1 MKSTSK
7 FLLLALCFC
16 VGGMSSSAFAQEAGE
31 QGLSKEAD
39 VSAKPAREGKMTVA
53 VIETSMG
60 EIRCQLFPEAAPK
73 TVENFIGLVK
83 RGYYEGVIFH
93 RIIPEFMIQTG
104 DPTGTGY
111 GGKSIWEI
119 PFEDE
124 TTPDLRFD
132 NSGIL
137 AMANTGQPRSNG
149 SQFFITLKAA
159 EWLNDRHTIFGEV
172 ISGMDV
178 VEAIGAAET
187 GSRDKPLVDISMVNV
202 EIEEIEAE

>member
-1 MKSTSK
+1 
-7 FLLLALCFC
+7 
-16 VGGMSSSAFAQEAGE
+16 
-31 QGLSKEAD
+31 
-39 VSAKPAREGKMTVA
+39 MTVA
-53 VIETSMG
+53 VIETTMG
-60 EIRCQLFPEAAPK
+60 EIRCQLFPKAAPK
-73 TVENFIGLVK
+73 AVENFISLAK
-83 RGYYEGVIFH
+83 RGYYEGVVFH
-93 RIIPEFMIQTG
+93 RIIPDFMIQTG

-124 TTPDLRFD
+124 TTLELRFD

-149 SQFFITLKAA
+149 SQFFITLKAT
-159 EWLNDRHTIFGEV
+159 EWLDDRHTIFGEV

-187 GSRDKPLVDISMVNV
+187 GARDKPLVDIRMVKVN
-202 EIEEIEAE
+202 IEEIDVE